1 MSSFNTINGVPATG
15 NEFTLNQVLRREWN
29 FRGFVVSDWGSVG
42 EMMAHGVANDLPTA
56 ARKGF
61 LAGVDMDMESNAYF
75 RHLAAAVKAG
85 QVPQP
90 AVDEAVRRILRV
102 KFALG
107 LFEKPYVD
115 EKTAVTTLPS
125 RKCCRST

>member
-1 MSSFNTINGVPATG
+1 MRGDG
-15 NEFTLNQVLRREWN
+15 GRQG

-42 EMMAHGVANDLPTA
+42 ELIPHGIANDLPTA

-75 RHLAAAVKAG
+75 QHLAGFVKGG
-85 QVPQP
+85 QVPQL
-90 AVDEAVRRILRV
+90 ALDQAVRRILRV

-107 LFEKPYVD
+107 LFDRPYV
-115 EKTAVTTLPS
+115 EEQNAITSLPAANVAVASKKKSPGS
-125 RKCCRST
+125 RKAAGTWC